1 VFFFFSS
8 DLSMWPEIPIPF
20 GTYPGPLHTY
30 SLLIAL
36 GVCHLLL
43 GVDAAVRKQKLAL
56 AESGKYLYCL
66 GLACGGGWGF
76 AMIVTRWLYDGQA
89 PWGTAAAMPGLIG
102 GAAILFVAAKVVRLP
117 LKQHLEL
124 TIPFVCYMHAWGRL
138 GCFMAGCCH
147 GAPTDSFLGV
157 QFPADSPACQLHG
170 EQPVHPTQLYEA
182 GLLVALGLATQFK
195 VPPSYRIAAY
205 LLAYGTGRFFIEI
218 LRGDDRGIIHLIP
231 QLSPSQQLALLFVIA
246 GGCIA
251 IRQFRLAKR

>member
-1 VFFFFSS
+1 
-8 DLSMWPEIPIPF
+8 MWPEIPIPF
-20 GTYPGPLHTY
+20 GTHPGQLQTY
-30 SLLIAL
+30 SLLIAI

-43 GVDAAVRKQKLAL
+43 GVDAAARRQKLARTQ
-56 AESGKYLYCL
+56 SDKYLYCL
-66 GLACGGGWGF
+66 GLACGGGWVV
-76 AMIVTRWLYDGQA
+76 AMVATRWLYDGRA

-124 TIPFVCYMHAWGRL
+124 TIPFICYMHAWGRI

-147 GAPTDSFLGV
+147 GLPTDGVLGV
-157 QFPADSPACQLHG
+157 PFPADSPACQLHG

-182 GLLVALGLATQFK
+182 GLLVTLGLATQFK
-195 VPPSYRIAAY
+195 VPPSRRVSVY
-205 LLAYGTGRFFIEI
+205 LLVYGTGRFFIEY
-218 LRGDDRGIIHLIP
+218 LRGDNRGSIGLIP

-246 GGCIA
+246 GGYLA